1 MPEAPQ
7 WARVRGE
14 MNCYIRR
21 GAWYEVL
28 RLTPEE
34 VVLEVN
40 RQPVR
45 VERSALQIV
54 PLRPQCWSVVARPRD
69 SVDMPLSWGSRSEE
83 HTSELQSQSN
93 LVCRLLLEKKNSKY
107 GSNIMPLKPAST
119 RAASAAYFS

>member
-54 PLRPQCWSVVARPRD
+54 PLRPQNWSVVARPRD
-69 SVDMPLSWGSRSEE
+69 SVDMPMGWGSPYVVCPGCSHRQYLSGQP
-83 HTSELQSQSN
+83 TELPCDKCGG
-93 LVCRLLLEKKNSKY
+93 VFAIAWDDPY
-107 GSNIMPLKPAST
+107 
-119 RAASAAYFS
+119 

>member
-54 PLRPQCWSVVARPRD
+54 PLRPQNWSVVARPRD
-69 SVDMPLSWGSRSEE
+69 SVDMRSEE
-83 HTSELQSQSN
+83 HTSELQS
-93 LVCRLLLEKKNSKY
+93 LRHIVCRPLLAKEK
-107 GSNIMPLKPAST
+107 T
-119 RAASAAYFS
+119 RDS